1 MISAAALKK
10 AVHGKRVLIDSNI
23 IIYLTDSIQ
32 PYEAL
37 AQTLFRSVETGDAE
51 AVFSILSIVEVM
63 QGPIRKG
70 HTGVATKVR
79 DYLMNFPNSYCQDI
93 TFDVLEKIGND
104 ARVNWK
110 TLRAA
115 DSLIIASGLFR
126 DVHLIVSNDKHF
138 QSSLPR
144 DLILSFD

>member
-10 AVHGKRVLIDSNI
+10 AVHRKRVLIDSNI

-32 PYEAL
+32 PYEPL

-70 HTGVATKVR
+70 FTGIATKVR
-79 DYLMNFPNSYCQDI
+79 DYLMSFPNSYCQDI

-126 DVHLIVSNDKHF
+126 DVQLIVSNDKHF
-138 QSSLPR
+138 QSSLPG